1 MSSTLMA
8 QRATALQ
15 NYMTQLAT
23 AVQNQ
28 LSNPDGSTVC
38 AHCVNVLRV
47 LHAKDEKLALELRS
61 SQRGLYDGLI
71 RCITSVQHARDID
84 DFRQRVEE
92 TSRICNRT
100 HQRQIPSQGLF
111 QHSVRSMFGII
122 EDAFVGKS
130 SPSAIANGSSQYPT
144 NARKFFRSSCSTH
157 LLSPNREKLLWTLIQ
172 SLRAVQGVLP
182 DDDSSWPGGKA
193 PCSLPSH
200 LWFASNKQDQ
210 LSSVTSAA
218 LIIHVLFL
226 GPGGSEMQLRAFV
239 KGYATVLANGC
250 EAGARTLPKSSSF
263 RVILANCSTMFHLWG
278 RSQYR
283 PTSLP
288 LPTFQQAYDQELH
301 SKSR

>member
-144 NARKFFRSSCSTH
+144 NARKFFRSSVWPTSQTDILTAEPAMATRGYIEWSCAMISNNALIILNDVVH
-157 LLSPNREKLLWTLIQ
+157 FCRPLVFPHILLSPNREKLLWTL
-172 SLRAVQGVLP
+172 L
-182 DDDSSWPGGKA
+182 
-193 PCSLPSH
+193 
-200 LWFASNKQDQ
+200 
-210 LSSVTSAA
+210 
-218 LIIHVLFL
+218 
-226 GPGGSEMQLRAFV
+226 
-239 KGYATVLANGC
+239 
-250 EAGARTLPKSSSF
+250 
-263 RVILANCSTMFHLWG
+263 
-278 RSQYR
+278 
-283 PTSLP
+283 
-288 LPTFQQAYDQELH
+288 
-301 SKSR
+301 